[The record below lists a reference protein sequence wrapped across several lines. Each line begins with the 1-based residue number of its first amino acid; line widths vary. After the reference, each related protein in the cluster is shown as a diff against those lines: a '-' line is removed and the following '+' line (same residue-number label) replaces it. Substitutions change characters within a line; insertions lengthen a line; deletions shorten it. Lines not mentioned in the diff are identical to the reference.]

1 MYEDFNENLF
11 LESEGTTRW
20 SILGGIV
27 GVTELGSDLR
37 I

>member
-1 MYEDFNENLF
+1 MKKDLNENLF
-11 LESEGTTRW
+11 LESENTTRW